1 MEVATLIV
9 SVGCRV
15 AAAAVVVGVAA
26 VVAATAGCCRH
37 LFKLPVIFSCSFFPA
52 PVFLT

>member
-15 AAAAVVVGVAA
+15 AAAAVVADAAVA
-26 VVAATAGCCRH
+26 VVATYLNFLLYSH
-37 LFKLPVIFSCSFFPA
+37 VPFSQLQCS
-52 PVFLT
+52 

>member
-15 AAAAVVVGVAA
+15 GAAAAVVVAVAA
-26 VVAATAGCCRH
+26 V
-37 LFKLPVIFSCSFFPA
+37 A
-52 PVFLT
+52 PVAVVATYLNFLLYSHVPFSQLQCS